1 MTKTDR
7 ILQAVQELSRDFTG
21 QLGFGFYDFT
31 TGEQCYLRENQ
42 PMPTASVFKIF
53 LLAELMRQDK
63 EGIISLADRIE
74 VTPENASPGSGIL
87 SKFAHRADLSVH
99 DAAVLMMAL
108 SDNTATDRLFALA
121 GRDNIKK
128 SILEPLGLDRTKVD
142 FDCTTLIRQFYR
154 DPVTDEKISGH
165 NNPWFRCETEL
176 SDCTSPRDMI
186 TMLRALHD
194 GTLLGREASDRM
206 LAIMKPIPA
215 RARIGKYLPTGVEV
229 FRKTGT
235 LTFGLCNDAG
245 IVRGERGEYAIMIFY
260 NGNLGSREE
269 YFSPLLGVR
278 CDELLA
284 QISRAVWEILHEA

>member
-1 MTKTDR
+1 MNKTDR
-7 ILQAVQELSRDFTG
+7 ILQAVQAQLTGFTG

-42 PMPTASVFKIF
+42 AMPTASVFKIF
-53 LLAELMRQDK
+53 LLAEIMRQDR
-63 EGIISLADRIE
+63 EGIISLADRLE
-74 VTPENASPGSGIL
+74 VTPETASPGSGIL

-108 SDNTATDRLFALA
+108 SDNTATDMLFALA

-128 SILEPLGLDRTKVD
+128 NILEPLGLTRTKAD
-142 FDCTTLIRQFYR
+142 LDCTDMIRSYYR
-154 DPVTDEKISGH
+154 DPVTDEKIGGW
-165 NNPWFRCETEL
+165 NNAWFRCETETG
-176 SDCTSPRDMI
+176 DCTSPRDMI

-215 RARIGKYLPTGVEV
+215 RARIGKYLPVGVEV
-229 FRKTGT
+229 CRKTGT
-235 LTFGLCNDAG
+235 LTRGLCNDAG
-245 IVRGERGEYAIMIFY
+245 IVYTPKGDYAIMIFY
-260 NGNLGSREE
+260 NGNLGTREE
-269 YFSPLLGVR
+269 YDSPLLNVR

-284 QISRAVWEILHEA
+284 QISKAVYEIYMEA